1 MTRVGVM
8 VTRLLVGRGVEGSG
22 KGAEVMALNVGGVG
36 GLFTFIIIYLHDR
49 LARLVSLV
57 SSR

>member
-36 GLFTFIIIYLHDR
+36 GLFTFIIYLHDR

>member
-1 MTRVGVM
+1 M
-8 VTRLLVGRGVEGSG
+8 GRGVEGSG

-36 GLFTFIIIYLHDR
+36 GLFTFIIYLHDR

-57 SSR
+57 CLANVTPAASGR